1 MNNKQANDA
10 VAIELRNTD
19 WNLELEPRDGGH
31 KTTSTTKELEETLK
45 KHDEPRNRWNTI
57 FTISCAIAI
66 FIDPLY
72 CYAPVIHGKCLE
84 LHQTLMWT
92 YIGLRSAV
100 DVFYAIDLVTLLLGI
115 GNKLGAFWTRSN
127 QKTVVSSKEEKK
139 GLVSWCKKTF
149 GTFCTRSSQKTMVL
163 YLILV
168 SLPLPEGLLLSSI
181 CSELLLYKWD
191 PTYALIITTPIQ
203 YSLRIYHMYVS
214 LRLRRPILKSEMG
227 KWLKAVMDYLPFVL
241 ASHLFGALWY
251 RLAVQR
257 QIDCWKSHCEEL
269 LLLETK
275 QCKSISSRLF
285 FCKTMSS
292 SKTSDLSKWDEL
304 CHPVK
309 EANPEVFDFGIYLHA
324 LQSNVTSSTNAIK
337 RMSQSFWWA
346 LRNLSSFG
354 SNLQT
359 SLYTM
364 EIFLSV
370 LISISGMA
378 LFLVYLNARVQESQK
393 ILDEFKSKKKT
404 QLLKPD
410 VDLWLYRNNI
420 QQEDL
425 KRAIMENIH
434 ELGENKDIDLQ
445 NMLFILPVPVLE
457 NIHENVL
464 IAICQHL
471 KPVTY
476 TEDSYIVQEG
486 RPLGK
491 MIFIMQGL
499 AWTYTTS
506 NIIGETIK
514 KGDFYGEE
522 VLTWAFQ
529 SLSFSGLPISTR
541 TVISQG
547 KIEAFAIR
555 ADDLKSVVYKF
566 WWHFRKEVG
575 VSQLELWEHLA
586 ASSIQTAWRLRNAK
600 AKPPTKWD
608 RIPYP

>member
-1 MNNKQANDA
+1 MEQAND
-10 VAIELRNTD
+10 IEQG
-19 WNLELEPRDGGH
+19 DGGH
-31 KTTSTTKELEETLK
+31 KSTITTKELEETLK
-45 KHDEPRNRWNTI
+45 KHNEPRNRWNAI

-84 LHQTLMWT
+84 LHQRLMWT
-92 YIGLRSAV
+92 YIGLRLAV
-100 DVFYAIDLVTLLLGI
+100 DVFYAIDLG
-115 GNKLGAFWTRSN
+115 KWWSRS
-127 QKTVVSSKEEKK
+127 
-139 GLVSWCKKTF
+139 KKT
-149 GTFCTRSSQKTMVL
+149 KVL

-168 SLPLPEGLLLSSI
+168 SLPLPE
-181 CSELLLYKWD
+181 
-191 PTYALIITTPIQ
+191 
-203 YSLRIYHMYVS
+203 
-214 LRLRRPILKSEMG
+214 
-227 KWLKAVMDYLPFVL
+227 
-241 ASHLFGALWY
+241 LFGALWY

-257 QIDCWKSHCEEL
+257 QIDCWKSHCEK
-269 LLLETK
+269 LLLETEH
-275 QCKSISSRLF
+275 CKSISSRRF
-285 FCKTMSS
+285 FCKKMSS
-292 SKTSDLSKWDEL
+292 MKTSDLSKWDEL

-324 LQSNVTSSTNAIK
+324 LQSNVTSSTHAVK
-337 RMSQSFWWA
+337 RISQSFWWA

-393 ILDEFKSKKKT
+393 ILMESKSKKKT

-410 VDLWLYRNNI
+410 IDLWLYKNNI
-420 QQEDL
+420 RFQKDNIQEDEDL
-425 KRAIMENIH
+425 KRLKKAIMENIH
-434 ELGENKDIDLQ
+434 KLGENNDIDLQ
-445 NMLFILPVPVLE
+445 NMLSILPVNDKKRIIRLLCLDSLKKVPILE

-476 TEDSYIVQEG
+476 TEDNYIVQEG

-499 AWTYTTS
+499 AWTYTAS
-506 NIIGETIK
+506 NIIGETLK
-514 KGDFYGEE
+514 RGDFYGEE

-541 TVISQG
+541 SVMSQG
-547 KIEAFAIR
+547 KIEAFAIK
-555 ADDLKSVVYKF
+555 ADHLKSVVYKF

-586 ASSIQTAWRLRNAK
+586 ASSIQAAWRLRNAK
-600 AKPPTKWD
+600 SKPLSKWYK
-608 RIPYP
+608 IPYP

>member
-1 MNNKQANDA
+1 MEQAND
-10 VAIELRNTD
+10 IEQG
-19 WNLELEPRDGGH
+19 DGGH
-31 KTTSTTKELEETLK
+31 KSTITTKELEETLK
-45 KHDEPRNRWNTI
+45 KHNEPRNRWNAI

-84 LHQTLMWT
+84 LHQRLMWT
-92 YIGLRSAV
+92 YIGLRLAV
-100 DVFYAIDLVTLLLGI
+100 DVFYAIDLG
-115 GNKLGAFWTRSN
+115 KWWSRS
-127 QKTVVSSKEEKK
+127 
-139 GLVSWCKKTF
+139 KKT
-149 GTFCTRSSQKTMVL
+149 KVL

-181 CSELLLYKWD
+181 CSELLLYTWD

-214 LRLRRPILKSEMG
+214 LRRRRPIFKSGMG
-227 KWLKAVMDYLPFVL
+227 KWLTAVMDYLPFVL

-257 QIDCWKSHCEEL
+257 QIDCWKSHCEKL
-269 LLLETK
+269 LLPVTK
-275 QCKSISSRLF
+275 QCKSISSRDF

-292 SKTSDLSKWDEL
+292 LNTSDISIWDKL

-309 EANPEVFDFGIYLHA
+309 EANPEAFDFGIYLHA
-324 LQSNVTSSTNAIK
+324 LQSNVTSSTHAVK
-337 RMSQSFWWA
+337 RISQSFWWA

-393 ILDEFKSKKKT
+393 ILMESKSKKKT

-410 VDLWLYRNNI
+410 IDLWLYKNNI
-420 QQEDL
+420 RFQKDNIQEDEDL
-425 KRAIMENIH
+425 KRLKKAIMENIH
-434 ELGENKDIDLQ
+434 KLGENNDIDLQ
-445 NMLFILPVPVLE
+445 NMLSILPVNDKKRIIRLLCLDSLKKVPILE
-457 NIHENVL
+457 NIRENVL

-476 TEDSYIVQEG
+476 TEDNYIVQEG

-499 AWTYTTS
+499 AWTYTAS
-506 NIIGETIK
+506 NIIGETLK
-514 KGDFYGEE
+514 RGDFYGEE

-541 TVISQG
+541 SVMSQG
-547 KIEAFAIR
+547 KIEAFAIK
-555 ADDLKSVVYKF
+555 ADHLKSVVYKF

-586 ASSIQTAWRLRNAK
+586 ASSIQAAWRLRNAK
-600 AKPPTKWD
+600 SKPLSKWYK
-608 RIPYP
+608 IPYP